1 MKITFLQQGLTFTI
15 GNYNVVPAFIAPV
28 GPNIKQ
34 LVRFTEVGSDTS
46 LSVFVIT
53 DVNGTTESGHTV
65 SLKNVYDGM
74 EFDLSSLAPLLGKD
88 IVRRINDTGQ
98 RDGMRLTST
107 VRFTT
112 PTGKAFSV
120 YVYPCGSLRLG
131 NTGAVNTFSEYN
143 YARRGLYPIFHESSP
158 LKKVDG
164 YGAVAGFFDGMKYSG
179 GSLTEGQSLGV
190 LTTESVNGVSIT
202 MTEKATISVYIRNA
216 SPRGY
221 IEVAAYNGTIYIKI
235 QAGETKRVEFPL
247 LDLGALPVP
256 AFFLSSYG
264 STSVTLIVSRM
275 CLNVGGCAAPYSLG
289 DTDKTDRGGL
299 AYMGYLTDY
308 RDGYFNALAR
318 EETGQRSAGDFLNSG
333 NGVNATGATF
343 INSVYYPSSSGLK
356 MRVYTIDGD
365 GNWVIQLSSDYL
377 SGYRPTPD
385 EYPRQDRVYVWD
397 DGDSKPN
404 LYGVERYKKKLYYDE
419 PLEKKIILRWLNSRG
434 AWDSMYFVNFKM
446 TPQINSTGTVD
457 SFDFNVSVV
466 IDWDNEEALYYLT
479 RSPYIMALTPADV
492 GQWGWA
498 TSESNGVFALQ
509 GGNIGK
515 TLNLKFNY
523 KINQA

>member
-1 MKITFLQQGLTFTI
+1 MKITFLQQGATFTI
-15 GNYNVVPAFIAPV
+15 GDYNVTPTFITPI

-46 LSVFVIT
+46 LSVYVVT

-74 EFDLSSLAPLLGKD
+74 IFDLSSLAPLTGKD
-88 IVRRINDTGQ
+88 VVSRTNCSLL
-98 RDGMRLTST
+98 RDGVRVSVT

-112 PTGKAFSV
+112 PKGKAFSV
-120 YVYPCGSLRLG
+120 YAYPCGSLRLG

-143 YARRGLYPIFHESSP
+143 YARRGLYPKFGEDSP

-179 GSLTEGQSLGV
+179 GSLTEGQNLGV
-190 LTTESVNGVSIT
+190 LTTESANGVSIT
-202 MTEKATISVYIRNA
+202 KSERATLSVYIRNA
-216 SPRGY
+216 SPRGF
-221 IEVAAYNGTIYIKI
+221 IDVKAYNGTTLIKI
-235 QAGETKRVEFPL
+235 QAGETKRVELPL
-247 LDLGALPVP
+247 LDLGAQPVP
-256 AFFLSSYG
+256 AFILYNHG

-275 CLNVGGCAAPYSLG
+275 CLNVGGCAAPYVLG
-289 DTDKTDRGGL
+289 GTDKTDRGEL
-299 AYMGYLTDY
+299 AYVGYLTDY
-308 RDGYFNALAR
+308 RDGYFNLLGR
-318 EETGQRSAGDFLNSG
+318 EEIGQRSGGEFSG
-333 NGVNATGATF
+333 ALQVNDTGLVF
-343 INSVYYPSSSGLK
+343 VNSVYYPLPYGTNMEMHL
-356 MRVYTIDGD
+356 IDGNGEVTSTVSQNVGSGARIGPEAGYAFSD
-365 GNWVIQLSSDYL
+365 KVYSFLNW
-377 SGYRPTPD
+377 
-385 EYPRQDRVYVWD
+385 
-397 DGDSKPN
+397 K

-446 TPQINSTGTVD
+446 TPQINSMGTVD

-498 TSESNGVFALQ
+498 SSESNGVFALQ